1 MRQKP
6 SGNPQCRRT
15 YEKQMDLFAH
25 DWCGAAVGACGLGAR
40 RVQRQH
46 VVTVGASVNGSYGQI
61 TYSEPRFGGGND
73 YLGSV
78 ARDVYSITSSLKTE
92 LNNQVREM
100 AAREQIN
107 FTSGNLYG
115 DANVTLQPNGAG
127 YLTTR
132 LSGLTYVGTAS
143 GTKRIG
149 FLSGTCTVTVR
160 VANIVATA
168 QIGSAT
174 GGIPDESVGL
184 TADVSSN
191 ANCSNSLQW
200 VPLLG
205 LVINIWAE
213 HEVTGLIDGA
223 ARGAIATMKNKL
235 FFERDAN
242 AYAGLNRIVPA
253 DKVIP
258 LPNGQSFAVGQWLH
272 GQLAWILNNVS
283 ANIVLGRGVVLGIVP
298 GSTTPDSLLTGD
310 VIKFN
315 LVVGGVTLNIHL
327 RQEVIVVW
335 QWRCTRTPCPAIP
348 DRRSAAVARLR
359 GPRSATTAPACSP
372 SGTVPTHVRR

>member
-1 MRQKP
+1 VWKP
-6 SGNPQCRRT
+6 R
-15 YEKQMDLFAH
+15 
-25 DWCGAAVGACGLGAR
+25 
-40 RVQRQH
+40 
-46 VVTVGASVNGSYGQI
+46 ASC
-61 TYSEPRFGGGND
+61 
-73 YLGSV
+73 
-78 ARDVYSITSSLKTE
+78 
-92 LNNQVREM
+92 
-100 AAREQIN
+100 
-107 FTSGNLYG
+107 
-115 DANVTLQPNGAG
+115 
-127 YLTTR
+127 
-132 LSGLTYVGTAS
+132 LS
-143 GTKRIG
+143 
-149 FLSGTCTVTVR
+149 
-160 VANIVATA
+160 
-168 QIGSAT
+168 
-174 GGIPDESVGL
+174 DDSVGM

-213 HEVTGLIDGA
+213 HEVSGLIDGA
-223 ARGAIATMKNKL
+223 ARDAIATMKDKL

-310 VIKFN
+310 VIRFN

-348 DRRSAAVARLR
+348 
-359 GPRSATTAPACSP
+359 
-372 SGTVPTHVRR
+372 

>member
-1 MRQKP
+1 M
-6 SGNPQCRRT
+6 
-15 YEKQMDLFAH
+15 
-25 DWCGAAVGACGLGAR
+25 
-40 RVQRQH
+40 
-46 VVTVGASVNGSYGQI
+46 
-61 TYSEPRFGGGND
+61 
-73 YLGSV
+73 
-78 ARDVYSITSSLKTE
+78 YSITSSLKTE

-132 LSGLTYVGTAS
+132 LSGLSYVGTAS

-223 ARGAIATMKNKL
+223 ARGAIATMKDKL

-283 ANIVLGRGVVLGIVP
+283 ANIVLGRGVVLGVVP

-310 VIKFN
+310 VIRFN

-335 QWRCTRTPCPAIP
+335 QWRCTRGLAPRFP
-348 DRRSAAVARLR
+348 DPSSAAGPASWTPQRSWSGELKKVARMNKLAHLPRHGIEAPFCCIGGSCIFVPPDCSRPCR
-359 GPRSATTAPACSP
+359 GVA
-372 SGTVPTHVRR
+372 GL

>member
-1 MRQKP
+1 MKSRWIFLL
-6 SGNPQCRRT
+6 
-15 YEKQMDLFAH
+15 MI
-25 DWCGAAVGACGLGAR
+25 GAAPLVAHADWAPA
-40 RVQRQH
+40 VYNDNY

-132 LSGLTYVGTAS
+132 LSGLSYVGTAS

-223 ARGAIATMKNKL
+223 ARGAIATMKDKL

-298 GSTTPDSLLTGD
+298 GSTTPDSLLTCD
-310 VIKFN
+310 VIRFY

-348 DRRSAAVARLR
+348 
-359 GPRSATTAPACSP
+359 
-372 SGTVPTHVRR
+372 